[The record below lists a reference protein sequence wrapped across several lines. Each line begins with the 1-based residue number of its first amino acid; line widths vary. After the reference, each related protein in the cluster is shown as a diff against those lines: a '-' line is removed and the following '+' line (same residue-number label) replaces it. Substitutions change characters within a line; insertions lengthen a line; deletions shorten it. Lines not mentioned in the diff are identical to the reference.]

1 MAQNQNIGLLG
12 QYLTLSTGNITI
24 SSNVTLAS
32 GGGSGS
38 FSNNQ
43 PIAVSNLSYSASTV
57 VKAYTFFNTTTNS
70 LDTIFI

>member
-12 QYLTLSTGNITI
+12 QYLTVSNGNITI

-32 GGGSGS
+32 GSGGG

-43 PIAVSNLSYSASTV
+43 SIAVSNLSYSASTV